1 VVLRCGLTRPA
12 ELTPTSTLLEV
23 NGVRWLRLDDG
34 VPDPVIV
41 SYVAV
46 DRPVYVV
53 LTAPTDAGSGPLQA
67 VADVVRQT
75 LTATAVTV
83 R

>member
-1 VVLRCGLTRPA
+1 VLRCGLTRPA
-12 ELTPTSTLLEV
+12 ELGPTSLLLEV

-34 VPDPVIV
+34 IPDPVEV

-53 LTAPTDAGSGPLQA
+53 LTTPPAVGTGPLQA
-67 VADVVRQT
+67 VSDVLRETLDARDVAVR
-75 LTATAVTV
+75 
-83 R
+83 

>member
-1 VVLRCGLTRPA
+1 MVLRCGLPRPA
-12 ELTPTSTLLEV
+12 ELTPTSALLVV
-23 NGVRWLRLDDG
+23 NGVSWLRLDDG

-41 SYVAV
+41 TYVAV

-53 LTAPTDAGSGPLQA
+53 LTAPTAAGSGPLQQ
-67 VADVVRQT
+67 VSDVVRTT
-75 LTATAVTV
+75 LQATQVAV